1 MERDRFDE
9 LVIAALDSVPIEF
22 KKHLDEIEIIV
33 EDEPN
38 EKTKSDLSLRKED
51 NLLILG
57 LYHGVPLL
65 KRSVFSSRIFPDK
78 IVLYQRS
85 IERICRTEEDVREQI
100 YYTLI
105 HELGHALG
113 FDEEKLRELGVG

>member
-1 MERDRFDE
+1 MERNRFDE
-9 LVIAALDSVPIEF
+9 LVIAALDSVPVEF

-38 EKTKSDLSLRKED
+38 KRTISDIGTED
-51 NLLILG
+51 DFLILG

-78 IVLYQRS
+78 IILYQRS
-85 IERICRTEEDVREQI
+85 IERICRTEEDIKEQI

-113 FDEEKLRELGVG
+113 FDEAKLRELGVG